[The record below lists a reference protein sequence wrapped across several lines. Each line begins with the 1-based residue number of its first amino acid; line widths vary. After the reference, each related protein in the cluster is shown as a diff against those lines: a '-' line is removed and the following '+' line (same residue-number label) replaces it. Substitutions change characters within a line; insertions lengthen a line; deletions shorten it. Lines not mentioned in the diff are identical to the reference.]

1 MMAFQETSASEK
13 IAKSVENYYDQFLTI
28 LPRVAMGIFVVVA
41 GVLIAQLITS
51 VVRRRILKRADDPLM
66 ARFLAQAVKIVLILI
81 AIMIALDVAGLRGVA
96 TGVLTA
102 AGGAAIILG
111 FAFQDIGKN
120 FLAGII
126 LAFNR
131 PFSIDDTIMVDGH
144 FGKVK
149 ALSFRYAHIKTPDGR
164 DIYIPNSDVL
174 TKPVEN
180 YTADGF
186 FRVDFVVGISYEDD
200 IEDAKRLIQK
210 ILDSNEEIV
219 HNDSHENFVIEN
231 ELAAS
236 TVNLKVLF
244 WVHTVDYRQASRVL
258 RGRVIQE
265 VKVALTEAGFNL
277 PADIREL
284 KLYGNAED
292 IPLRLR
298 NDLDTPF
305 RTKAEN

>member
-81 AIMIALDVAGLRGVA
+81 AIMIALDVAGLSGVA

-131 PFSIDDTIMVDGH
+131 PFGIDDTIMVDGH